1 MRAVVSLLST
11 VIRLSTLST
20 LQKVRNLDSAKLYNV
35 FVFDVRI
42 ASAKLRYAS
51 PVNGISLVRD
61 EEEEVVVVA
70 EVVLVVDLCISVV
83 VVQKINP
90 ASSINI

>member
-42 ASAKLRYAS
+42 AFAKLRYAS

-61 EEEEVVVVA
+61 EEEG